1 MKKLTT
7 AACAVALAATLSTV
21 PASATTLERLGDAC
35 RIDFSITERN
45 LTREEGFVFTKD
57 EAPFLTS
64 QIEYFLSLYEKDLAE
79 APAGSE
85 DAKKAEERIA
95 IYKSALSRVDECL
108 AEPADE
114 EGKEPASESSSSSPW
129 ITALVGL
136 IGAVIG
142 GVVTAFGI
150 VPALKEALHL

>member
-1 MKKLTT
+1 VKKLTT
-7 AACAVALAATLSTV
+7 AVCAVALAATLSTV
-21 PASATTLERLGDAC
+21 PASATTLEHLEGAC

-45 LTREEGFVFTKD
+45 LTKSEGIVFTKD

-64 QIEYFLSLYEKDLAE
+64 EFEKYLSWLEEELAE

-95 IYKSALSRVDECL
+95 IFKSALSRVDECL
-108 AEPADE
+108 VEPADE
-114 EGKEPASESSSSSPW
+114 KDKEPASESSSSSPW

-136 IGAVIG
+136 IGVVIG
-142 GVVTAFGI
+142 GVATAFGI